1 MAKSDYYSIQI
12 HSVPGIPLINKGDD
26 LCQLVLD
33 AIKAN
38 KLTLKDGSILVVAQK
53 VISKAED
60 RFVNLKTIKPTT
72 LAIKYSLLTDKD
84 PRLVELILKES
95 KNVIRH
101 RKGVLIVENN
111 QGLIMANAGIDH
123 SNVEQ
128 DPENDWVLL
137 LPENPDRSASS
148 LHQKLLAKTGCKVGV
163 IINDSI
169 GRAWRNG
176 TIGTAIGVA
185 GLSSILDL
193 RGRDDLFGNQL
204 RVSEEAIAD
213 ELASAASLIQGQA
226 DEGLPVVLIEGY
238 PKNLQEIPAS
248 GLIRPEENDLFR

>member
-137 LPENPDRSASS
+137 LPENPDRSASAV
-148 LHQKLLAKTGCKVGV
+148 LKV
-163 IINDSI
+163 
-169 GRAWRNG
+169 
-176 TIGTAIGVA
+176 
-185 GLSSILDL
+185 
-193 RGRDDLFGNQL
+193 
-204 RVSEEAIAD
+204 
-213 ELASAASLIQGQA
+213 ELCI
-226 DEGLPVVLIEGY
+226 
-238 PKNLQEIPAS
+238 
-248 GLIRPEENDLFR
+248 